1 MIIYVIFGMLAAF
14 LLGYILGKYHGWEK
28 GYQEAAATLPLELRQ
43 QSLEEGKCVICA
55 ECWTKTSNREN
66 FSRDLNTL

>member
-43 QSLEEGKCVICA
+43 QSLEEGNALFV
-55 ECWTKTSNREN
+55 
-66 FSRDLNTL
+66 LNAGQKQAIVKILAGI